1 MTTATATGF
10 QAIEPFLVAY
20 YSLFLMISGTSLNIL
35 TFIIFCRAKFRKGDE
50 RPTIHYMRA
59 IAIVD
64 IMMLYGWN
72 FDHYLANIYG
82 FYVKGL
88 TIGSCKFIIFLNYF
102 APQVSAWLRVFIC
115 LDRYLSL
122 SRLHR
127 TWFSRSKSAL
137 IIIAIIMIF
146 FFLFNGHIF
155 ISACHYKPNGIITG
169 NTDTF
174 KIFPLWDWVNLGMY
188 NGLPFICMTIL
199 NSGVIYH
206 LIRLKKT
213 STVQNSGIRHRSI
226 SITLVITTI
235 LFMILTIPPTICY
248 GFFYSDVNL
257 MVLHLLDALMYT
269 YHVIAFPLYLMTF
282 NEFRREFVNMVLC
295 RSGKVEVAVTFGSTR
310 ITKN

>member
-1 MTTATATGF
+1 MADGALTGF

-20 YSLFLMISGTSLNIL
+20 YSLFLMIVGTSLNIL
-35 TFIIFCRAKFRKGDE
+35 TFLIFCRAKFRNADE

-64 IMMLYGWN
+64 ILMLYGWN
-72 FDHYLANIYG
+72 LDHYLANIYG
-82 FYVKGL
+82 FYIGGL
-88 TIGSCKFIIFLNYF
+88 SIGACKFIIFLNYF

-122 SRLHR
+122 SKLHR

-137 IIIAIIMIF
+137 IIIAAIMIF

-155 ISACHYKPNGIITG
+155 ILACHYDSNGIITG

-174 KIFPLWDWVNLGMY
+174 QIFPLWDWVNLGMY
-188 NGLPFICMTIL
+188 NGLPFICMTLL

-206 LIRLKKT
+206 LIRLKRT

-226 SITLVITTI
+226 SITLVITTV
-235 LFMILTIPPTICY
+235 LFMVLTIPPTVCY
-248 GFFYSDVNL
+248 GFFYSQVNV
-257 MVLHLLDALMYT
+257 MILHLLDALMYT
-269 YHVIAFPLYLMTF
+269 YHIVAFPLYLITF
-282 NEFRREFVNMVLC
+282 NEFRREFVNMILC
-295 RSGKVEVAVTFGSTR
+295 RANQARVAPTLVSTR
-310 ITKN
+310 VTRN